1 MANAPGWRYAHGVTV
16 KADGGTRV
24 RMRNVVARHIVA
36 PILWALVALVLAPAP
51 GSGQTYQLT
60 DLGSLGGV
68 KGSGAYALNGT
79 GLVAGYSFVAGSS
92 FVHAM
97 VNDRGAVQDLGTLG
111 GTQSLARAVNA
122 SGWVVGW
129 AYPPGVAWQRAFLWR
144 DGVMVDLGT
153 FGGVSSDAIDINDAG
168 VIVGSSSNPAGDEMG
183 FWWREGVLHPMG
195 TLGGLNSRGMAVNR
209 WGDITGMSSTPG
221 EDEYHAFLTK
231 PGSAL
236 YDLGTLGGPATH
248 GHDVND
254 LVHVCGWSMIQAH
267 NPASRGFFWAD
278 GIMKSLGTLGG
289 IYSAA
294 FGMNNHDQVV
304 GASTRADEV
313 QVAFLWRNDQMVD
326 LNTLVPAGT
335 PLLLTAA
342 YDIDEQGAIVGVGTR
357 PDGETRAF
365 LLTPTNTAGTPDPG
379 VPAVTSFAGVI
390 PNPARGPS
398 RFDFALARAGHASL
412 VLLDV
417 SGRIVRS
424 LADGAFGAGPQ
435 QVAWDGRDQSG
446 ARVAPGIYHALLVT
460 AQGTY
465 TRRIAV
471 VF

>member
-1 MANAPGWRYAHGVTV
+1 
-16 KADGGTRV
+16 
-24 RMRNVVARHIVA
+24 MRNVVARQIVA
-36 PILWALVALVLAPAP
+36 SLAWALAALMPAAAW
-51 GSGQTYQLT
+51 GQSYQLT

-97 VNDRGAVQDLGTLG
+97 INDHGVVSDLGTLG
-111 GTQSLARAVNA
+111 GTQSLARAVNV

-144 DGVMVDLGT
+144 DGVMVELGT
-153 FGGVSSDAIDINDAG
+153 FGGVSSDALDINDAG
-168 VIVGSSSNPAGDEMG
+168 LIVGSSSNPDGDEVG
-183 FWWREGVLHPMG
+183 FWWRDGVLHPMG
-195 TLGGLNSRGMAVNR
+195 TLGGANSRGMAVNR
-209 WGDITGMSSTPG
+209 WGDITGMSSTAG

-231 PGSAL
+231 PGSPL
-236 YDLGTLGGPATH
+236 YDLGTLGGPASH

-254 LVHVCGWSMIQAH
+254 LVHVCGWSMIQAN

-278 GIMKSLGTLGG
+278 GVMKSLGTLGG

-294 FGMNNHDQVV
+294 FGMNDHDQVV

-313 QVAFLWRNDQMVD
+313 QVAFLWNNDQMVD
-326 LNTLVPAGT
+326 LNTLVAPGSG
-335 PLLLTAA
+335 LLLTAA
-342 YDIDEQGAIVGVGTR
+342 YDIDDQGAIVGVGER
-357 PDGETRAF
+357 PNHETRAV
-365 LLTPTNTAGTPDPG
+365 LLTPLNTAGAPDPG
-379 VPAVTSFAGVI
+379 APAITSFAGVT
-390 PNPARGPS
+390 PNPARESS
-398 RFDFALARAGHASL
+398 RFDFSLARAGHASL
-412 VLLDV
+412 VLVDV
-417 SGRIVRS
+417 SGRIVRT
-424 LADGAFGAGPQ
+424 LADGAFDAGPQ
-435 QVAWDGRDQSG
+435 RIAWDGRDRAG

-460 AQGTY
+460 AQGTF